1 MDWWPRV
8 NLKSLKIRLT
18 AWYLLLFGFSVFSR
32 NLYIYA
38 ESRSS
43 LVARLDSTLEVA
55 LTTIAENSLDADGR
69 IRKERS
75 TADFLRYFNKIGYS
89 LRLLEANGKI
99 SYEDGNFSGFPLR
112 VPLETGYLTQPCG
125 AGFCRVYTRLLGEN
139 RGWLQVSR
147 DLDSL
152 ARPAEQLLFSLWES
166 AVLVLLL
173 AGVGGLF
180 VIDRTLRP
188 LDQVIQTAEA
198 IHPDDISRRVHYP
211 DTTDDIGRLAAAID
225 RMLDRLQ
232 FAFERE
238 KRFTADVS
246 HELRTPLSAIKGRIG
261 VTLGRARGQ
270 EEYTEALGEIE
281 GEIDRLIRLANG
293 LLFIARLE
301 QETLET
307 KAVDISELL
316 EILVEQLRGPIEEGG
331 KTIATDIESSLVVAG
346 NGDYLI
352 SLFLNLLDNAM
363 KYTPTGGKIHLSAGR
378 SGDRIQVAIR
388 NTGEG
393 ISPESVAHLFERF
406 YRVENARSRQTGGAG
421 LGLAIV
427 QEIVRLHG
435 GSIAAVSQ
443 PGQETV
449 FTVSLPLRRDQ
460 STLSA

>member
-32 NLYIYA
+32 NLYIYS

-43 LVARLDSTLEVA
+43 LVARLDSTLEIAVI
-55 LTTIAENSLDADGR
+55 TIGENSLNADGNVK
-69 IRKERS
+69 KERS
-75 TADFLRYFNKIGYS
+75 TADFLKYLNGIGYS
-89 LRLLEANGKI
+89 LRLLETSGKI
-99 SYEDGNFSGFPLR
+99 RYEDGDFSGFP
-112 VPLETGYLTQPCG
+112 PQMPIDAGYLTQPCG
-125 AGFCRVYTRLLGEN
+125 AGFCRVYTRPLGEN
-139 RGWLQVSR
+139 QGWLQVSR

-152 ARPAEQLLFSLWES
+152 ARPTEQLLVSLWGS

-173 AGVGGLF
+173 AGLGGLL

-188 LDQVIQTAEA
+188 LDRVIRTAEA
-198 IHPDDISRRVHYP
+198 IHPDDISRRVHYQ

-232 FAFERE
+232 FAFDRE

-246 HELRTPLSAIKGRIG
+246 HELRTPLSTIKGRIG
-261 VTLGRARGQ
+261 VTLGRTRNV
-270 EEYTEALGEIE
+270 EEYTAALREIE

-316 EILVEQLRGPIEEGG
+316 EILVEQLRGPIEEEG
-331 KTIATDIESSLVVAG
+331 KTIATDIESPLVVAG

-378 SGDRIQVAIR
+378 SGDRIRVAIG

-393 ISPESVAHLFERF
+393 ISPESVAHLFDRF

-435 GSIAAVSQ
+435 GSIAVASQ
-443 PGQETV
+443 PSQETV
-449 FTVSLPLRRDQ
+449 FTVSLPLQRDK